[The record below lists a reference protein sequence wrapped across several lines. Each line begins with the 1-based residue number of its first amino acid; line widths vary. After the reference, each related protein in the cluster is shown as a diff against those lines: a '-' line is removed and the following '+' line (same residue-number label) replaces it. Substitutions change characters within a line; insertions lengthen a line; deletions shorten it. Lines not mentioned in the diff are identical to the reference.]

1 MAALGGQISRGG
13 WARVR
18 ERRETSTGVGVGVG
32 AAKCD

>member
-18 ERRETSTGVGVGVG
+18 ERREKSTGVGVG